1 METNIFQVGD
11 RVQRFGTTAPG
22 TVYVVQGII
31 RIPPARWDTEGTE
44 QIAYQI
50 ATNFRHTNSQAV
62 VNEAGLTLAVNPLV

>member
-1 METNIFQVGD
+1 MEARFQVGD
-11 RVQRFGTTAPG
+11 LVQRIWNGPG
-22 TVYVVQGII
+22 SVFAVQGVI

>member
-1 METNIFQVGD
+1 METRFLVGD
-11 RVQRFGTTAPG
+11 RVQRNWSGPG

-50 ATNFRHTNSQAV
+50 ATNFGHTNSQAV
-62 VNEAGLTLAVNPLV
+62 VNEAELISAVNSLV